1 MPVMAGK
8 PRGDRALSAAE
19 RSAAYRLRVKANA
32 GKPPRVVYRRP
43 ADRRSKPRRWAD
55 AIAALTEVL
64 DGYQQW
70 RDSLPPGLTES
81 AIAARLDD
89 VLALRDL
96 VEQLADPDLH
106 LPKGFG
112 RARGSRL
119 CRASAGDKEGHVRRL
134 W

>member
-8 PRGDRALSAAE
+8 PRGDHALSAAE

-55 AIAALTEVL
+55 AVAALTEVL

-70 RDSLPPGLTES
+70 RDSLPPGLAES

-96 VEQLADPDLH
+96 VEQLADAD

-112 RARGSRL
+112 RARASR
-119 CRASAGDKEGHVRRL
+119 EGGL
-134 W
+134 WPR